1 MATTS
6 RPQSLDVNRSF
17 LGRSLREHPG
27 RFEFFQLVR
36 LLIRLNPGKAIP
48 GLWGPPARESVRF
61 SVNNSLA
68 FPPSQIHSLEMPE
81 SGPAKISLNF
91 MGLTGPA
98 GLLPFAY
105 TELVRDRARAKD
117 RTLEAFLDLFNHRM
131 ISLFYQA
138 WEKYRFFVTYER
150 DQKDRFSKYLM
161 SFVGLGTKGLEKRQ
175 DAVLDESFLFYS
187 GLLALQPR
195 SAQAL
200 EQILS
205 DYFGV
210 ETEVEQFVGAW
221 HTVPADDQCSLDTGK
236 EFSEQLGLGAIAG
249 DEIWDH
255 QSRARVRMGPMPME
269 KYLDFLPTG
278 RAFEPLKKLVR
289 FFSGNELEFEVQL
302 ILKREDVPYCEMG
315 REGGISFL
323 GWTTWMKSGPALGR
337 DPGDTVLLLN

>member
-6 RPQSLDVNRSF
+6 RPKSLDVSRSF

-36 LLIRLNPGKAIP
+36 LLVRLNPGKVPP

-68 FPPSQIHSLEMPE
+68 FPPSQIHALELPE
-81 SGPAKISLNF
+81 SGPAKIILNF
-91 MGLTGPA
+91 MGLTGPM

-105 TELVRDRARAKD
+105 TELVRDRARGKD
-117 RTLEAFLDLFNHRM
+117 RTLEAFFDLFNHRM

-138 WEKYRFFVTYER
+138 WEKYRFSVAYER
-150 DQKDRFSKYLM
+150 DQKDRFSKYLA
-161 SFVGLGTKGLEKRQ
+161 SFVGLGTKGLEKAQ
-175 DAVLDESFLFYS
+175 GPVLDESFLYYS

-205 DYFGV
+205 DYFDV

-221 HTVPADDQCSLDTGK
+221 HAVPADDQCSLDTGK

-255 QSRARVRMGPMPME
+255 QSRARVRLGPMTME

-278 RAFEPLKKLVR
+278 RAYEPLERLLR
-289 FFSGNELEFEVQL
+289 FFSGDELEFEVQL

-315 REGGISFL
+315 REGGVSFL
-323 GWTTWMKSGPALGR
+323 GWTTWMKSGPAFGR